1 MRRQWSTVAQ
11 GRVLHLDYESER
23 RTGCGGSG
31 ATAPP
36 DGPRAPGRRNGE
48 QDAEAVEHAGPG
60 GHLVRRQVGTEKRR
74 RGQWGGVDD
83 RGQEDPAGCRNGEQ
97 DAEAVE
103 RHLLWTLPPSRRG
116 RNGEQDAEAV
126 ERVLARRI
134 RVAPASR
141 NGEQDAEAVEPE
153 GVAVPIERDHAG
165 RNGEQDAEAVELVEV
180 GQRI

>member
-60 GHLVRRQVGTEKRR
+60 GHLVRRQVGTENRMRR
-74 RGQWGGVDD
+74 QWS
-83 RGQEDPAGCRNGEQ
+83 Q
-97 DAEAVE
+97 
-103 RHLLWTLPPSRRG
+103 
-116 RNGEQDAEAV
+116 
-126 ERVLARRI
+126 
-134 RVAPASR
+134 
-141 NGEQDAEAVEPE
+141 
-153 GVAVPIERDHAG
+153 
-165 RNGEQDAEAVELVEV
+165 VELVDRQADGGGV
-180 GQRI
+180 GTENRMRRQWSCPTITDS